1 MRSGSIYG
9 LDILYIVLYN
19 TTMIT
24 SMSVPTR
31 QKMYQG
37 DIEMVFTPESHY
49 YEVYHKGIQKYGV
62 RGVTTILQ
70 ILDKPALMQWAANM
84 ASEHWREG
92 IKAGTDELTLDR
104 LSREAPL
111 AWKIKRDTAGQIG
124 TLIHKW
130 IEEHIG
136 AKIAKVSG
144 PVAPVNE
151 IMYTAVTKF
160 LQWEK
165 DNVGEYLFSE
175 KKLYSIKHNVAG
187 TCDFIY
193 LDKAGKRSLGDLK
206 TSNSMQRTFDLQL
219 AAYRY
224 MLEEE
229 NPSEVYENMVI
240 VRVGKDEGKIQIKK
254 VDSYKDNLKAFL
266 CCVILNNILKPEKK
280 L

>member
-1 MRSGSIYG
+1 
-9 LDILYIVLYN
+9 
-19 TTMIT
+19 MIT
-24 SMSVPTR
+24 SMPTYTR
-31 QKMYQG
+31 QTMYNG
-37 DIEMVFTPESHY
+37 DIEMIFTPESHY
-49 YEVYHKGIQKYGV
+49 YEVYHQGVQKYGV

-84 ASEHWREG
+84 ASEYWREG
-92 IKAGTDELTLDR
+92 IKAGTDEITLDR
-104 LSREAPL
+104 LAKEAPL
-111 AWKIKRDTAGQIG
+111 AWKLKRDAAGQIG

-130 IEEHIG
+130 IEEHIQ
-136 AKIAKVSG
+136 AKIQKKDG
-144 PVAPVNE
+144 PTAPINE
-151 IMYTAVTKF
+151 IMYTAVVKF

-175 KKLYSIKHNVAG
+175 KKLYSVTHNVAG
-187 TCDFIY
+187 TCDFTY
-193 LDKAGKRSLGDLK
+193 RDKEGKLSLGDLK

-229 NPSEVYENMVI
+229 SPSEVYENMVI

-254 VDSYKDNLKAFL
+254 VENYKENLKAFL